1 MRKGVKNMEMHIAV
15 DAPPDLLNPVAIIMK
30 YGKFLRQNKVREE
43 IYKLVDISNSG
54 FYGKIDRMSK
64 NDLKRLAQT
73 MMGVDEPRSVVIA
86 HFVWIKANYPEI
98 FAEIMKSVK

>member
-1 MRKGVKNMEMHIAV
+1 MEMVFAIN
-15 DAPPDLLNPVAIIMK
+15 DPPDSLTPVAIIMK
-30 YGKFLRQNKVREE
+30 YGKLLRQKGVREE
-43 IYKLVDISNSG
+43 IEKLISVINSR
-54 FYGKIDRMSK
+54 FYGEPNKMSK

-86 HFVWIKANYPEI
+86 HFVWIKTNYPEI